1 MAFKESAGGIVLGSQ
16 PSVSIIPDEDK
27 PKSPLR
33 RIFRCKQLLN
43 ITGLPSDMP
52 TENTCWPF
60 AFRYELNG
68 DEEAGELTLLAV
80 SRMAVTM
87 QGWVS
92 KRPAKTQRH

>member
-1 MAFKESAGGIVLGSQ
+1 
-16 PSVSIIPDEDK
+16 
-27 PKSPLR
+27 
-33 RIFRCKQLLN
+33 
-43 ITGLPSDMP
+43 MP